1 MREQI
6 WLNKENNQDNY
17 HQVMILAVEEASKV
31 IEAYYQDKDKNLG
44 IKSINM
50 LKNKKRSLPTK

>member
-31 IEAYYQDKDKNLG
+31 IEAYYQDKVKNNLNQNQDK
-44 IKSINM
+44 I
-50 LKNKKRSLPTK
+50 